1 MENKID
7 LVELLKDQYTYPT
20 WSTGT
25 SYKLK
30 TEIINYN
37 QILIYYELEKTIMK
51 KKFKEFFPRY
61 IHLTAGFC
69 WALGFFEGE
78 GMKSKKYTS
87 YRRFNITNKNPRDL
101 KKFLNE
107 LHKSGLLPKERI
119 RGKCFQ
125 IHHFLNR
132 EEIVRDYWSKQLDFP
147 KEMFSIQDYNH
158 NLKRSGNGVCHFDL
172 GHVLLRRIF
181 DLLNEK
187 LITEE

>member
-1 MENKID
+1 MEPVID
-7 LVELLKDQYTYPT
+7 LIELVKTEYSYPT
-20 WSTGT
+20 WSTDT

-30 TEIINYN
+30 AEIIDKDK
-37 QILIYYELEKTIMK
+37 ILIYYESEKTIMK
-51 KKFKEFFPRY
+51 KMFKETFPRY
-61 IHLTAGFC
+61 INLTPGFC

-78 GMKSKKYTS
+78 GLKSKKYTS

-107 LHKSGLLPKERI
+107 LDKSGLLPKERI

-132 EEIVRDYWSKQLDFP
+132 EEVVIEYWSKQLDFP
-147 KEMFSIQDYNH
+147 KERFSAKDYNH
-158 NLKRSGNGVCHFDL
+158 NLKREGNGVCHFDI

-181 DLLNEK
+181 DLINEK
-187 LITEE
+187 LIAEE